1 MTVNKMQNQELDL
14 NKYKVNNYKETKINH
29 LSILAHALIFK
40 DYEEIKGIILANDKI
55 ISLNQIEEDGL
66 ETISYLLDS
75 QKCNLK
81 EKIDIAKIYFTKIRK
96 TDIITHTNFITLCV
110 AKNQSILLLLDAYGH
125 RRQQRVL
132 QGLHR

>member
-81 EKIDIAKIYFTKIRK
+81 EKLLY
-96 TDIITHTNFITLCV
+96 
-110 AKNQSILLLLDAYGH
+110 KNKKNGYNHSYKFYNIM
-125 RRQQRVL
+125 RS
-132 QGLHR
+132 